1 MSEATSQPTGGANP
15 DEPDPSAADPGDSPD
30 LERDPESRQEYDLEP
45 AEPVEDRGDGP
56 GTPPLNDRSAGR
68 VTPGPPNADGVDLG
82 CPACG
87 EAMPGSDQVVCLAC
101 GHDLV
106 TGRKVGEP
114 AAKPRSARAGG
125 STADAD
131 SDAETDVEAIAGP
144 DHLIWLIVAGVAVV
158 LTLFA
163 TLAGW
168 SSLFPATDGRYAD
181 SDGAFTLDAPRIA
194 VRLAAVIRFVVA
206 SAVVVGCGA
215 IALRTAAWIESRS
228 VGSVPGGLARLL
240 AIVVVAALA
249 RLIPVESSALQG
261 IVHLVLSVGL
271 VVGGSML
278 VFGLRGRIAI
288 LQLMTWALL
297 LLIIVPASR
306 LVAWSMPLW

>member
-1 MSEATSQPTGGANP
+1 MSETTDGSNP
-15 DEPDPSAADPGDSPD
+15 DEHDSIDADQGDSPGD
-30 LERDPESRQEYDLEP
+30 EQDQHEEYDLEP
-45 AEPVEDRGDGP
+45 AVPVEEPGEGP
-56 GTPPLNDRSAGR
+56 GANPPATTPPD
-68 VTPGPPNADGVDLG
+68 ADGVDLA

-87 EAMPGSDQVVCLAC
+87 EAMPGSDQVVCLVC

-106 TGRKVGEP
+106 TGRKVGET
-114 AAKPRSARAGG
+114 AEKPTPGVAG
-125 STADAD
+125 SNAEAD
-131 SDAETDVEAIAGP
+131 SSEETDDEAIAGS
-144 DHLIWLIVAGVAVV
+144 DHLVWLIVAGVAVV

-163 TLAGW
+163 ILAGW
-168 SSLFPATDGRYAD
+168 SSLFASTDGRYAD
-181 SDGAFTLDAPRIA
+181 SEGAFTLDAPRIA

-215 IALRTAAWIESRS
+215 IALRAAAWIESRS

-240 AIVVVAALA
+240 AIVMVASLA
-249 RLIPVESSALQG
+249 RLIPVESSTLQG
-261 IVHLVLSVGL
+261 IVHLLLSVGL
-271 VVGGSML
+271 VAGGSML

-288 LQLMTWALL
+288 LHLMTWALL

>member
-1 MSEATSQPTGGANP
+1 MLAMSEPTSEPTGGSNP
-15 DEPDPSAADPGDSPD
+15 DPEDSRD
-30 LERDPESRQEYDLEP
+30 DEREYDLEP
-45 AEPVEDRGDGP
+45 AVPVEGGSEGAGTTNSTPASADG
-56 GTPPLNDRSAGR
+56 
-68 VTPGPPNADGVDLG
+68 PNADGVELA

-106 TGRKVGEP
+106 TGRKVGEESEKSTP
-114 AAKPRSARAGG
+114 ATARGSAV
-125 STADAD
+125 DAD
-131 SDAETDVEAIAGP
+131 SDEASDVGVIAGS
-144 DHLIWLIVAGVAVV
+144 DHLVWLIVAGVAVV

-168 SSLFPATDGRYAD
+168 SSLFASTDGRYAD

-194 VRLAAVIRFVVA
+194 IRLAAVIRFVVA

-215 IALRTAAWIESRS
+215 IALRTAAWMESRS
-228 VGSVPGGLARLL
+228 VGSVPGGLARML
-240 AIVVVAALA
+240 AIVMVASLA
-249 RLIPVESSALQG
+249 RLIPVESSTLQG
-261 IVHLVLSVGL
+261 IVHLLLSVGL
-271 VVGGSML
+271 VAGGSML

-288 LQLMTWALL
+288 LHLMTWALL

>member
-1 MSEATSQPTGGANP
+1 MPHMTEPNPEPMGGSDPEKHDPT
-15 DEPDPSAADPGDSPD
+15 DADPGDSHAPD
-30 LERDPESRQEYDLEP
+30 HAYDLEP
-45 AEPVEDRGDGP
+45 VESVEGSGDGL
-56 GTPPLNDRSAGR
+56 GTSSPTSTD
-68 VTPGPPNADGVDLG
+68 GPDAEGVELA

-87 EAMPGSDQVVCLAC
+87 EAMPGSDQVVCLVC

-106 TGRKVGEP
+106 TGRKVGETRNTP
-114 AAKPRSARAGG
+114 TSNGGAAVADQ
-125 STADAD
+125 DAD
-131 SDAETDVEAIAGP
+131 EGAGVEAIAGP
-144 DHLIWLIVAGVAVV
+144 DHLVWLIVAGVAVV

-240 AIVVVAALA
+240 AVVVVAALA
-249 RLIPVESSALQG
+249 RLIPVESSVLQG

-288 LQLMTWALL
+288 LHLMTWALL